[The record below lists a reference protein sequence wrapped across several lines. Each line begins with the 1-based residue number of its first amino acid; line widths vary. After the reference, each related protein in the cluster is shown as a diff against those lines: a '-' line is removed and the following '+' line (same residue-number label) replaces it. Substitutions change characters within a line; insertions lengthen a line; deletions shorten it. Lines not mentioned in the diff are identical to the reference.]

1 MNIKHMMKI
10 TGSVALSAILA
21 TATLPVTV
29 NAEETDENP
38 TEKTETV
45 YSVLN
50 GDGSV
55 SDIVVS
61 SWLHD
66 EDGIKALKEKLNLTD
81 VRNVKTD
88 EIPEESNGTYTWN
101 SDSNDVYYQG
111 KATEKLPVSVKIT
124 YELDGAEV
132 SESDLE
138 GKTGHLK
145 IRIHMTN
152 ENSETKTING
162 KEIIIHPCFVAGGMM
177 TLNTDHVANVKC
189 EQGKIVSDGTSQILV
204 FASVPGL
211 KETLDSADL
220 SKVSDE
226 MKVGDDVEIECD
238 VTDYENASLMMGM
251 SDEMDLSDVLGDI
264 DSIDELTDGINQ
276 LMDADDQLIDGAKQ
290 LEEGTQTLITES
302 EPLTS
307 SSDSV
312 RFLSNGAV
320 TLNDGA
326 LRLKAA
332 LGQYTGGVSQLNAG
346 VDALYAIPQGAQ
358 KISDGI
364 TVSTANSPSL
374 ADGVTALTKGLEDMK
389 KQVDDGLNS
398 ENVTKELSTA
408 FSALDTLSGYLQK
421 DYGVL
426 EELETTL
433 SGITT
438 QLGTTA
444 TLPEVLESYK
454 EGIQGSATAIL
465 TAIKTASG
473 TIEASIATLKNAG
486 VSEDSEAIVSLLAQK
501 KTLDDQ
507 FTSLTNTF
515 NSLNNT
521 FDQIGTVVNGLSS
534 TIADSKAKLD
544 GLQADIT
551 KSKDILTEMQTQL
564 AESQGSLSALGSM
577 QAQMDAGFDQ
587 LIAGSKKIQ
596 DGVSTVNVG
605 VQQLEQQSQAGIDQI
620 KNATSTIAGNNA
632 ALNEGM
638 ASLQDGTQ
646 SLADQSGSFNEMA
659 DGLDSLKSAFETLHD
674 GAKQLSEGQQKFR
687 DEGLNELKEKVD
699 LSVDEIN
706 MLKEIMDEVSEMN
719 KEYREYAGDNED
731 MEVVTRYV
739 FRTKTTDSSK

>member
-1 MNIKHMMKI
+1 MNIKHIMKV

-21 TATLPVTV
+21 TAALPVTV
-29 NAEETDENP
+29 NAEEKDENP

-66 EDGIKALKEKLNLTD
+66 EDGIKNLKEKLNLTD

-88 EIPEESNGTYTWN
+88 ETPEESNGEYTWN

-111 KATEKLPVSVKIT
+111 KATEKLPVSIKIT
-124 YELDGAEV
+124 YELDGQEI
-132 SESDLE
+132 SESDLD

-162 KEIIIHPCFVAGGMM
+162 KDIIIHPCFVAGGMM
-177 TLNTDHVANVKC
+177 TLNNDHVANVKC
-189 EQGKIVSDGTSQILV
+189 EQGKIVSDGSSQILV
-204 FASVPGL
+204 FAAVPGL

-238 VTDYENASLMMGM
+238 VTDYENAGLMMGM
-251 SDEMDLSDVLGDI
+251 SDEMDISDVIGDV
-264 DSIDELTDGINQ
+264 DSLDELTDGINQ

-307 SSDSV
+307 SSGSI
-312 RFLSNGAV
+312 RILSNGAV

-346 VDALYAIPQGAQ
+346 VDALYAIPQGAK

-364 TVSTANSPSL
+364 TVSTSDSTSL
-374 ADGVTALTKGLEDMK
+374 ADGVSSLTAGLEEMKSQVEKGMSGAGMTPEAMQTMAADLATANQILSSMSDMIDSELTTLNTLNDSLTATVGGLDQLKSTMGSSYNSISDSLTSALTTLNKLYYYGNLDDASKTTIKEAIDNLTAQAGNLQNAFGDVTKTVESVPSTASSMMGTLNGATEALKGMQDDIK
-389 KQVDDGLNS
+389 NAQDGL
-398 ENVTKELSTA
+398 
-408 FSALDTLSGYLQK
+408 G
-421 DYGVL
+421 
-426 EELETTL
+426 
-433 SGITT
+433 
-438 QLGTTA
+438 QLT
-444 TLPEVLESYK
+444 E
-454 EGIQGSATAIL
+454 IL
-465 TAIKTASG
+465 TRSSG
-473 TIEASIATLKNAG
+473 T
-486 VSEDSEAIVSLLAQK
+486 
-501 KTLDDQ
+501 
-507 FTSLTNTF
+507 
-515 NSLNNT
+515 LNN
-521 FDQIGTVVNGLSS
+521 
-534 TIADSKAKLD
+534 
-544 GLQADIT
+544 
-551 KSKDILTEMQTQL
+551 
-564 AESQGSLSALGSM
+564 LGSM
-577 QAQMDAGFDQ
+577 MNQLNQLNNGLDQ
-587 LIAGSKKIQ
+587 LIAGSKQIQ
-596 DGVSTVNVG
+596 AGVTAVNAG
-605 VQQLEQQSQAGIDQI
+605 VQQLEEQSQAGIDQV
-620 KNATSTIAGNNA
+620 KAATSTLAGNND
-632 ALNEGM
+632 ALNGGM
-638 ASLQDGTQ
+638 SSLQEGTQ
-646 SLADQSGSFNEMA
+646 SIADQSGSFNEMA

-674 GAKQLSEGQQKFR
+674 GAKQLSDGQQQFR

-706 MLKEIMDEVSEMN
+706 MLKDIMDEVSAMN

-731 MEVVTRYV
+731 YEVVTRYV
-739 FRTKTTDSSK
+739 FRTKTAESSK

>member
-1 MNIKHMMKI
+1 MNIRHIMKI

-29 NAEETDENP
+29 NAEEKDENP

-66 EDGIKALKEKLNLTD
+66 EDGIKNLKEKLNLTD

-88 EIPEESNGTYTWN
+88 ETPEENNGEYTWN

-124 YELDGAEV
+124 YELDGQEI
-132 SESDLE
+132 SESDLD

-162 KEIIIHPCFVAGGMM
+162 KDIIIHPCFVAGGMM
-177 TLNTDHVANVKC
+177 TLNNDHVANVKC
-189 EQGKIVSDGTSQILV
+189 EQGKIVSDGSSQFLV
-204 FASVPGL
+204 FAAVPGL

-238 VTDYENASLMMGM
+238 VTDYENAGLMMGM
-251 SDEMDLSDVLGDI
+251 SDELDISDVIGEV
-264 DSIDELTDGINQ
+264 DSLDELTDGINQ

-307 SSDSV
+307 SSGSIRV
-312 RFLSNGAV
+312 LSNGAV
-320 TLNDGA
+320 TLNEGA

-332 LGQYTGGVSQLNAG
+332 LAQYTGGVSQLNAG
-346 VDALYAIPQGAQ
+346 VSALDAIPQGAQ

-364 TVSTANSPSL
+364 TVSTSDSTSL
-374 ADGVTALTKGLEDMK
+374 ADGVSSLTAGLEEMK
-389 KQVDDGLNS
+389 SQVDAGMNTEQVADMSKKLVEAGQLLDQMSGMITNDLK
-398 ENVTKELSTA
+398 T
-408 FSALDTLSGYLQK
+408 LDTLSSALINSKSQIDSLQTLISTSSAQIK
-421 DYGVL
+421 SAMDTAGNAMDEAAQAMTPGSTEQQTVL
-426 EELETTL
+426 A
-433 SGITT
+433 S
-438 QLGTTA
+438 
-444 TLPEVLESYK
+444 
-454 EGIQGSATAIL
+454 
-465 TAIKTASG
+465 IKT
-473 TIEASIATLKNAG
+473 
-486 VSEDSEAIVSLLAQK
+486 
-501 KTLDDQ
+501 
-507 FTSLTNTF
+507 
-515 NSLNNT
+515 
-521 FDQIGTVVNGLSS
+521 
-534 TIADSKAKLD
+534 
-544 GLQADIT
+544 LQEQG
-551 KSKDILTEMQTQL
+551 DILTQAFTALGGATSQITSTDEGSLAATLVSAKTALEGMQKDIDTAKAGLNQL
-564 AESQGSLSALGSM
+564 STTLEASKGSLSALGSM

-587 LIAGSKKIQ
+587 LIAGSKQIQ
-596 DGVSTVNVG
+596 DGVTAVNAG
-605 VQQLEQQSQAGIDQI
+605 VQQLEEQSQAGIDQV
-620 KNATSTIAGNNA
+620 KAATSTLAGNND
-632 ALNEGM
+632 ALNSGM
-638 ASLQDGTQ
+638 SSLQEGTQ
-646 SLADQSGSFNEMA
+646 SIADQSGSFNEMA

-674 GAKQLSEGQQKFR
+674 GAKQLSDGQQQFR

-706 MLKEIMDEVSEMN
+706 MLKDIMDEVSAMN

-731 MEVVTRYV
+731 YEVVTRYV
-739 FRTKTTDSSK
+739 FRTKTAESSK

>member
-1 MNIKHMMKI
+1 MNKRHIMKI

-29 NAEETDENP
+29 NAEEKDENP

-66 EDGIKALKEKLNLTD
+66 DDGIKNLKEKLNLTD

-88 EIPEESNGTYTWN
+88 ETPEESNGEYTWN

-111 KATEKLPVSVKIT
+111 KATEKLPVSFKIT
-124 YELDGAEV
+124 YELDGQEI
-132 SESDLE
+132 SESDLD

-162 KEIIIHPCFVAGGMM
+162 KDIIIHPCFVAGGMM
-177 TLNTDHVANVKC
+177 TLNNDHVANVKC
-189 EQGKIVSDGTSQILV
+189 EQGKIVSDGSSQILV
-204 FASVPGL
+204 FAAVPGL

-226 MKVGDDVEIECD
+226 MKAGDDVEIECD
-238 VTDYENASLMMGM
+238 VTDYENAGLMMGM
-251 SDEMDLSDVLGDI
+251 SDEMDISDVLGDI
-264 DSIDELTDGINQ
+264 DSLDELTDGIDQ

-307 SSDSV
+307 SSGSIRV
-312 RFLSNGAV
+312 LSNGAL

-346 VDALYAIPQGAQ
+346 VDALYEIPQGAK

-364 TVSTANSPSL
+364 TVSTADSVSL
-374 ADGVTALTKGLEDMK
+374 TDGVSSLTKGLEEMK
-389 KQVDDGLNS
+389 SQVDAGLNTEQVAAMSKKLVEANQLLDQMSGMITEDLKTLNTLSAALENSKAGIDTLQTTITNSVKSISDAMDAAGKAMYIATLSMPDGEQKDTVNSSIQELQKQGTILTQAFQALGGATSQITSTDEGSLAATLASSKAALEGMQKDIEKAQDGLNQ
-398 ENVTKELSTA
+398 LS
-408 FSALDTLSGYLQK
+408 
-421 DYGVL
+421 
-426 EELETTL
+426 
-433 SGITT
+433 
-438 QLGTTA
+438 A
-444 TLPEVLESYK
+444 TL
-454 EGIQGSATAIL
+454 
-465 TAIKTASG
+465 
-473 TIEASIATLKNAG
+473 EASK
-486 VSEDSEAIVSLLAQK
+486 
-501 KTLDDQ
+501 
-507 FTSLTNTF
+507 
-515 NSLNNT
+515 
-521 FDQIGTVVNGLSS
+521 
-534 TIADSKAKLD
+534 
-544 GLQADIT
+544 
-551 KSKDILTEMQTQL
+551 
-564 AESQGSLSALGSM
+564 GSLSALGSM
-577 QAQMDAGFDQ
+577 QKQMDAGFDQ

-596 DGVSTVNVG
+596 DGVATVNAG
-605 VQQLEQQSQAGIDQI
+605 VQQLEEQSQAGID
-620 KNATSTIAGNNA
+620 KVKVATSTLAGNND
-632 ALNEGM
+632 ALNSGM
-638 ASLQDGTQ
+638 SSLQEGTQ
-646 SLADQSGSFNEMA
+646 SIADQSGSFNEMA

-674 GAKQLSEGQQKFR
+674 GAKQLSDGQQQFR

-706 MLKEIMDEVSEMN
+706 MLKDIMDEVSAMN

-731 MEVVTRYV
+731 YEVVTRYV
-739 FRTKTTDSSK
+739 FRTKTAESSK

>member
-1 MNIKHMMKI
+1 MNKRHIMKI

-29 NAEETDENP
+29 NAEEKNENP

-66 EDGIKALKEKLNLTD
+66 EDGIKDLKEKLNLTD

-88 EIPEESNGTYTWN
+88 ETPEESNGEYTWN

-111 KATEKLPVSVKIT
+111 KASEKLPVSMKIT
-124 YELDGAEV
+124 YELDGQEI
-132 SESDLE
+132 SESDLD

-162 KEIIIHPCFVAGGMM
+162 KNIVIHPCFVAGGMM
-177 TLNTDHVANVKC
+177 TLNNDHVENVHC
-189 EQGKIVSDGTSQILV
+189 EQGKIVSDGSSQILV
-204 FASVPGL
+204 FAAVPGL

-238 VTDYENASLMMGM
+238 VTDYENANLMMGM
-251 SDEMDLSDVLGDI
+251 SDEVDISEVLGDI
-264 DSIDELTDGINQ
+264 DSLDELTDGIDQ

-290 LEEGTQTLITES
+290 LEEGTKTLITES

-307 SSDSV
+307 SSGSIRV
-312 RFLSNGAV
+312 LSNGAL

-346 VDALYAIPQGAQ
+346 VNALYAIPQGAK

-364 TVSTANSPSL
+364 TVSTSDSTSL
-374 ADGVTALTKGLEDMK
+374 ADGVSSLTKGLEDMK
-389 KQVDDGLNS
+389 NQVDAGMNTEQVAAMSQKLAEANQLLDQMSGMITNDLNTLNALNITLNASITNLGSLPEDIANNANDIGTTLTNAIGALQTAYGNIPDDNPAKDTVGQQLQILVGQATALNNYFGQLQQAMSTLTSSTDGMPSVLTQAIGALTSMQSDIEKAKVGLNQ
-398 ENVTKELSTA
+398 LS
-408 FSALDTLSGYLQK
+408 
-421 DYGVL
+421 
-426 EELETTL
+426 
-433 SGITT
+433 
-438 QLGTTA
+438 A
-444 TLPEVLESYK
+444 TL
-454 EGIQGSATAIL
+454 
-465 TAIKTASG
+465 
-473 TIEASIATLKNAG
+473 EASK
-486 VSEDSEAIVSLLAQK
+486 
-501 KTLDDQ
+501 
-507 FTSLTNTF
+507 
-515 NSLNNT
+515 
-521 FDQIGTVVNGLSS
+521 
-534 TIADSKAKLD
+534 
-544 GLQADIT
+544 
-551 KSKDILTEMQTQL
+551 
-564 AESQGSLSALGSM
+564 GSLSALGSM

-587 LIAGSKKIQ
+587 LIAGSKQIQ
-596 DGVSTVNVG
+596 AGVATVNAG
-605 VQQLEQQSQAGIDQI
+605 VQQLEEQSQAGIDQV
-620 KNATSTIAGNNA
+620 KAATSTLAANND
-632 ALNEGM
+632 ALNSGM
-638 ASLQDGTQ
+638 SSLQEGTQ

-674 GAKQLSEGQQKFR
+674 GAKQLSDGQQQFR

-706 MLKEIMDEVSEMN
+706 MLKDIMDEVSAMN
-719 KEYREYAGDNED
+719 KEYREYAGNNED
-731 MEVVTRYV
+731 YEVVTRYV
-739 FRTKTTDSSK
+739 FRTKTADSSK

>member
-1 MNIKHMMKI
+1 MNKRHIMKI

-29 NAEETDENP
+29 NAEEKDENP

-66 EDGIKALKEKLNLTD
+66 DDGIKNLKEKLNLTD

-88 EIPEESNGTYTWN
+88 ETPEESNGEYTWN

-111 KATEKLPVSVKIT
+111 KATEKLPVSFKIT
-124 YELDGAEV
+124 YELDGQEI
-132 SESDLE
+132 SESDLD

-162 KEIIIHPCFVAGGMM
+162 KDIIIHPCFVAGGMM
-177 TLNTDHVANVKC
+177 TLNNDHVANVKC
-189 EQGKIVSDGTSQILV
+189 EQGKIVSDGSSQILV
-204 FASVPGL
+204 FAAVPGL

-226 MKVGDDVEIECD
+226 MKAGDDVEIECD
-238 VTDYENASLMMGM
+238 VTDYENAGLMMGM
-251 SDEMDLSDVLGDI
+251 SDEMDISDVLGDI
-264 DSIDELTDGINQ
+264 DSLDELTDGIDQ

-290 LEEGTQTLITES
+290 LEEGTETLISES
-302 EPLTS
+302 APLTS
-307 SSDSV
+307 SSGSIRV
-312 RFLSNGAV
+312 LSNGAL

-346 VDALYAIPQGAQ
+346 VDALYAIPQGAK

-364 TVSTANSPSL
+364 TVSTSDSVSL
-374 ADGVTALTKGLEDMK
+374 ADGVSSLTKRLEDMK
-389 KQVDDGLNS
+389 SQVDAGLNT
-398 ENVTKELSTA
+398 ENVTAMLGQLST
-408 FSALDTLSGYLQK
+408 ALDTLSGTLQK
-421 DYGVL
+421 DYAVL
-426 EELETTL
+426 EELESTL
-433 SGITT
+433 NGITT

-444 TLPEVLESYK
+444 TLPQVLAQYK
-454 EGIQGSATAIL
+454 NGISESATAIL
-465 TAIKTASG
+465 KATKTASG
-473 TIEASIATLKNAG
+473 TIDASINTLKNAG
-486 VSEDSEAIVSLLAQK
+486 VSEDSDAIKSLQDQK
-501 KTLDDQ
+501 KSLDDQ
-507 FTSLTNTF
+507 FNALEGTF
-515 NSLNNT
+515 KSLNTT
-521 FDQIGTVVNGLSS
+521 FDTVGSVISGLSS
-534 TIADSKAKLD
+534 TIADSKTKLEN
-544 GLQADIT
+544 LQ
-551 KSKDILTEMQTQL
+551 KDINDSKAILTQMQTQL
-564 AESQGSLSALGSM
+564 AKSQGSLSALGSM
-577 QAQMDAGFDQ
+577 QKQMDAGFDQ

-596 DGVSTVNVG
+596 DGVATVNAG
-605 VQQLEQQSQAGIDQI
+605 VQQLEEQSQAGID
-620 KNATSTIAGNNA
+620 KVKVATSTLAGNND
-632 ALNEGM
+632 ALNSGM
-638 ASLQDGTQ
+638 SSLQEGTQ
-646 SLADQSGSFNEMA
+646 SIADQSGSFNEMA

-674 GAKQLSEGQQKFR
+674 GAKQLSDGQQQFR

-706 MLKEIMDEVSEMN
+706 MLKDIMDEVSAMN

-731 MEVVTRYV
+731 YEVVTRYV
-739 FRTKTTDSSK
+739 FRTKTAESSK